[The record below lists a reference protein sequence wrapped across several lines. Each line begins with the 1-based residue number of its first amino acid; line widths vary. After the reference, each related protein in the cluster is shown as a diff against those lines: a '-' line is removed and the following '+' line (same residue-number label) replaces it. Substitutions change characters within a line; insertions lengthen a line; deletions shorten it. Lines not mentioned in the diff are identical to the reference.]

1 MDAIAREVGREPWEI
16 RQENL
21 VQGEQMPY
29 VNVTGKAP
37 GQRRLSGQ
45 PAAGRGT

>member
-29 VNVTGKAP
+29 VNVTGKHLTAAII
-37 GQRRLSGQ
+37 R
-45 PAAGRGT
+45 PACGRPWT